1 MPVYVG
7 FDMGIR
13 NLAYCAIEHG
23 ISGEWSVI
31 AWDNVDLLE
40 GGETAQTAKSCTGCG
55 SGAKWI
61 SIGDGTKWC
70 KACATGVRVKK
81 SAVAKPSLP
90 CLPCA
95 LGAKELKALAT
106 GRGVTDVKKMKKGDL
121 VAWAQKE
128 YLVPWKPVKTASVSL
143 DTIRRAM
150 NTWLTS
156 VLLTMKRATT
166 IRLENQPAMKNPTMK
181 SVQIMLYT
189 LLAHRLE
196 TEHAWSGG
204 IEFVHAGVKS
214 RGVDYTDISGA
225 SGEYKA
231 RKDGAEADVTAL
243 LAKGGEGAARW
254 AEFFAGRSKKSDLAD
269 AFLMAHRLA

>member
-13 NLAYCAIEHG
+13 NLAYCVIEHG

>member
-40 GGETAQTAKSCTGCG
+40 GGETAQTAKSCAGCG

>member
-13 NLAYCAIEHG
+13 NLAYCVIEHG
-23 ISGEWSVI
+23 AEWAWSVV

-40 GGETAQTAKSCTGCG
+40 GGETAQTAKSCAGCG

-61 SIGDGTKWC
+61 CVGDGMKWC
-70 KACATGVRVKK
+70 KGCATGVRVKK
-81 SAVAKPSLP
+81 SAIAKPSLP

-95 LGAKELKALAT
+95 VGAKELKALAI
-106 GRGVTDVKKMKKGDL
+106 GRGVEAKKMKKPDL
-121 VAWAQKE
+121 VLWAEKE
-128 YLVPWKPVKTASVSL
+128 YLVPWKPVKTMSVSL

-150 NTWLTS
+150 NTWLSS
-156 VLLTMKRATT
+156 VLLTMSRATV
-166 IRLENQPAMKNPTMK
+166 IRLENQPAMTNPTMK

-196 TEHAWSGG
+196 TEHSWTGA

-214 RGVDYTDISGA
+214 RGVADISGA
-225 SGEYKA
+225 TAGAAYKA
-231 RKDGAEADVTAL
+231 RKDGAEADVAAI
-243 LAKGGEGAARW
+243 LAKGGEGAAGWRD
-254 AEFFAGRSKKSDLAD
+254 FFAGRSKKSDLAD
-269 AFLMAHRLA
+269 AFLMAYRRS

>member
-1 MPVYVG
+1 MPVYIG

-13 NLAYCAIEHG
+13 NLAYCVIEHG

>member
-1 MPVYVG
+1 MPIYVG

-13 NLAYCAIEHG
+13 NLAYCVIEHG
-23 ISGEWSVI
+23 AEGAWSVV

-61 SIGDGTKWC
+61 NIGDGTKWC
-70 KACATGVRVKK
+70 KACASGVRVKK
-81 SAVAKPSLP
+81 SATSKPSLP
-90 CLPCA
+90 CLPCDM
-95 LGAKELKALAT
+95 GAKELKALAT
-106 GRGVTDVKKMKKGDL
+106 GRGVDAKKMKKPEL
-121 VAWAQKE
+121 VEWAQKE
-128 YLVPWKPVKTASVSL
+128 YLVPWKAVKTMSVGL

-150 NTWLTS
+150 NTWLSS
-156 VLLTMKRATT
+156 VLLTMNKAAI

-196 TEHAWSGG
+196 TEHSWTGA

-214 RGVDYTDISGA
+214 RAVDYTDISGA

-231 RKDGAEADVTAL
+231 RKDTAELDVSGL
-243 LAKGGEGAARW
+243 LAKGGEGAAGW
-254 AEFFAGRSKKSDLAD
+254 AEFFAGRTKKSDLAD
-269 AFLMAHRLA
+269 AFLMAYRHS

>member
-1 MPVYVG
+1 MPIYVG

-13 NLAYCAIEHG
+13 NLAYCVIEHG
-23 ISGEWSVI
+23 AEGAWSVV

-40 GGETAQTAKSCTGCG
+40 GGETAQTAKSCAGCG

-61 SIGDGTKWC
+61 NTGDGTKWC
-70 KACATGVRVKK
+70 KACASGVRVKK
-81 SAVAKPSLP
+81 SATSKPSLP
-90 CLPCA
+90 CLPCDM
-95 LGAKELKALAT
+95 GAKELKALAT
-106 GRGVTDVKKMKKGDL
+106 GRGVDAKKMKKPEL
-121 VAWAQKE
+121 VEWAQKE
-128 YLVPWKPVKTASVSL
+128 YLVPWKAVKTMSVGL

-150 NTWLTS
+150 NTWLSS
-156 VLLTMKRATT
+156 VLLTMNKAAI

-196 TEHAWSGG
+196 TEHMWTGA

-214 RGVDYTDISGA
+214 RTVDYTDISGA

-231 RKDGAEADVTAL
+231 RKDTAELDVSGL
-243 LAKGGEGAARW
+243 LAKGGEGAAGW
-254 AEFFAGRSKKSDLAD
+254 AEYFAGRTKKSDLAD
-269 AFLMAHRLA
+269 AFLMAYRRS

>member
-13 NLAYCAIEHG
+13 NLAYCVIEHG
-23 ISGEWSVI
+23 ISGEWSVA

-40 GGETAQTAKSCTGCG
+40 GGETAQTAKSCVGCG
-55 SGAKWI
+55 GSAKWI
-61 SIGDGTKWC
+61 CVGDGRKWC
-70 KACATGVRVKK
+70 KACASRVRVKK
-81 SAVAKPSLP
+81 SATAKPSLT

-106 GRGVTDVKKMKKGDL
+106 GRGVDAKKMKKGEL
-121 VAWAQKE
+121 VLWAEKE
-128 YLVPWKPVKTASVSL
+128 YLVPWKPVKTMSVGL
-143 DTIRRAM
+143 DTIRKAM
-150 NTWLTS
+150 NTWLSS
-156 VLLTMKRATT
+156 VLLTMSKAAI

-189 LLAHRLE
+189 LLSHRLE
-196 TEHAWSGG
+196 TEHSWTGT

-214 RGVDYTDISGA
+214 RAVDYTDIIGA

-231 RKDGAEADVTAL
+231 RKDTAELDVSAL
-243 LAKGGEGAARW
+243 LAKGGEGARRW

-269 AFLMAHRLA
+269 AFLMAYRQA

>member
-13 NLAYCAIEHG
+13 NLAYCVIEHG
-23 ISGEWSVI
+23 AEWAWSVV

-40 GGETAQTAKSCTGCG
+40 GGETAQTAKSCAGCG

-61 SIGDGTKWC
+61 CVGDGMKWC
-70 KACATGVRVKK
+70 KGCATGVRVKK
-81 SAVAKPSLP
+81 SAIAKPSLP

-95 LGAKELKALAT
+95 VGAKELKALAI
-106 GRGVTDVKKMKKGDL
+106 GRGVEAKKMKKPDL
-121 VAWAQKE
+121 VLWAEKE
-128 YLVPWKPVKTASVSL
+128 YLVPWKPVKTMSVSL

-150 NTWLTS
+150 NTWLSS
-156 VLLTMKRATT
+156 VLLTTSRATV
-166 IRLENQPAMKNPTMK
+166 IRLENQPAMTNPTMK

-196 TEHAWSGG
+196 TEHSWTGA

-214 RGVDYTDISGA
+214 RGVADISGA
-225 SGEYKA
+225 TAGAAYKA
-231 RKDGAEADVTAL
+231 RKDGAEADVAAI
-243 LAKGGEGAARW
+243 LAKGGEGAAGWRD
-254 AEFFAGRSKKSDLAD
+254 FFAGRSKKSDLAD
-269 AFLMAHRLA
+269 AFLMAYRRI